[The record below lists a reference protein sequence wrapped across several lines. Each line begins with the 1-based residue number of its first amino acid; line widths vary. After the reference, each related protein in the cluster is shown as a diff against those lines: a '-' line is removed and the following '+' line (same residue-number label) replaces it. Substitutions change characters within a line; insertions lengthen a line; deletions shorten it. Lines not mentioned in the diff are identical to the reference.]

1 MKRGSWSG
9 KKSCRLGKI
18 SHCLD
23 CILPPMVGGFVLVEG
38 LGFHIDGDFAA
49 KGGLAFG
56 FGRDIAEEGDSFEVH
71 IAIESVASQCRDR
84 GRDEIVGHRL
94 AVHKSSFGYFGQ
106 SLRDDKMAHIVAIL
120 EDIGTHLYHG
130 IGHNYID

>member
-1 MKRGSWSG
+1 M
-9 KKSCRLGKI
+9 
-18 SHCLD
+18 
-23 CILPPMVGGFVLVEG
+23 VEG

-94 AVHKSSFGYFGQ
+94 AVHKSSCPYIFHAIRNTKALDSVTLAKCSGTDTFDLRRNIYFF
-106 SLRDDKMAHIVAIL
+106 
-120 EDIGTHLYHG
+120 
-130 IGHNYID
+130 